1 METISMS
8 RKERRRLEALSR
20 VQAGELTL
28 VEASV
33 LLGVGYRQMKRS
45 WARYQQE
52 GDSGLVHR
60 SRGRPSNRRPDE
72 AIKQRALALYQE
84 HYHDY
89 GPTLAAE
96 CLASEDGLTVAVS
109 TLRRWL
115 TAGGLWQRRRRRSV
129 HRSRRP
135 RRSHR
140 GELLQMDGSFHDWFE
155 GRRGWAVLM
164 VLIDDATGEIFVRFY
179 EKESWATA
187 ADVFRRY
194 LERYGVPRGLYVDR
208 HSIYRVDRE
217 PTDEELLEQREP
229 ETQFGRALRELDVE
243 LILARSPQAK
253 GRVERMNGTLQ
264 DRLVKALRRAGV
276 SDLDEANRFLET
288 KFLSEFNARFT
299 VAAAKPQD
307 GHRPVS
313 PGMDLALILS
323 IQEPRVVA
331 NDWTIRWNNRV
342 MQLPRETAQW
352 INRGQA
358 VTVCQQLDGKLRVFV
373 GQREVSW
380 SSSRLPS
387 APKRRERRLRS
398 GPTGSIQ
405 GRKPAAD
412 HPWRGKRKA
421 VTIMEGPVTPPPE
434 SRRPAPVRQAP

>member
-20 VQAGELTL
+20 VKSGDLTL

-33 LLGVGYRQMKRS
+33 LLGIGYRQMKRC
-45 WARYQQE
+45 WARYQEE

-60 SRGRPSNRRPDE
+60 SRGRPSNRRSDE
-72 AIKQRALALYQE
+72 VTKQRVLSLYQE
-84 HYHDY
+84 RYHDY

-96 CLASEDGLTVAVS
+96 CLDNEDGLTVAVS

-115 TAGGLWQRRRRRSV
+115 TACGLWQRRRKRSV
-129 HRSRRP
+129 HRARRP

-194 LERYGVPRGLYVDR
+194 LQRYGVPRSLYVDQ
-208 HSIYRVDRE
+208 HSIYRADRE
-217 PTDEELLEQREP
+217 PTGEELLKERVP

-264 DRLVKALRRAGV
+264 DRLVKALRRAGIN
-276 SDLDEANRFLET
+276 DLNEANRFLEE
-288 KFLSEFNARFT
+288 KFLGEFNAQFT

-307 GHRPVS
+307 WHRPLSSNV
-313 PGMDLALILS
+313 DLALILS
-323 IQEPRVVA
+323 IQELRVVA
-331 NDWTIRWNNRV
+331 NDWTVRWHNRV

-358 VTVCQQLDGKLRVFV
+358 VTVCEQLDGRLRVFV
-373 GQREVSW
+373 GEREVSW
-380 SSSRLPS
+380 SSNRSPS
-387 APKRRERRLRS
+387 TPKRREGRSRS
-398 GPTGSIQ
+398 GPTGSVQ
-405 GRKPAAD
+405 GHKPAAD
-412 HPWRGKRKA
+412 HPWRGKSKTA
-421 VTIMEGPVTPPPE
+421 TTSTNQLTPPLA